1 MRVPV
6 QGGVLGVLQQYWG
19 YTSLRPLQDRAI
31 GAALQGR
38 DSLLVMPTGGGKS
51 LCFQLP
57 AVLRPG
63 LTVVVSPLIALM
75 KDQVDGLHLAGFPA
89 GALNS
94 TTDAGEAAAI
104 RARVTGGE
112 CKLLYVSPERLLTA
126 GFLSWLARIHDK
138 GKGGG
143 GGIDSFAI
151 DEAHCISQWGHD
163 FRPEYRR
170 LAELREI
177 FPGVPFHA
185 FTATATPRVREDIL
199 AQLRMTD
206 AEVMVGDFDRP
217 NLTYRVVA
225 RTDLVWQAISVL
237 KGHKDRA
244 VIIYCISRKDT
255 ESLAADLTAAGYKA
269 RAYHAGMTPV
279 ARARV
284 QQDFIDERLNIVC
297 ATVAFGMG
305 IDRSDVRC
313 VIHAAMPKTIEHYQQ
328 ETGRAG
334 RDGLPSECVLFTGP
348 QDVLRWNKLMELGAR
363 ESDADRESVAQGLR
377 VQRELLGHVQKF
389 VAASGCRHAALAA
402 YFGQAYLAPAGG
414 GARGCGACD
423 ICLGGLRE
431 VEGSQEVAQKVLSCV
446 YRVGQAFGASYV
458 IEVLRGSRSSKVME
472 RGHDQL
478 STFGLLGTMP
488 KERLQRCVQQ
498 LLAAGHLAQS
508 DDGYSTLRLTPSSAA
523 VLKNQEQV
531 RFFEP
536 AASPQHLP
544 SVPLAG
550 GGGGL
555 DEDGQALFEA
565 LRALR
570 RAVAQEKKVPPY
582 LVFGDATLEEMA
594 RVRPGS
600 TRALLGVRGIGEIK
614 LREFGEAFVR
624 EVVRFCGE
632 RGLGTDVGG
641 GARRGASMV
650 EAKPRRVRRV
660 RPGAAAL
667 FAEGVGLAEA
677 AEQLGRTPAT
687 VCDYLCRWI
696 VETSPVSV
704 SAWVDDA
711 TYARVLAAHEKLGG
725 ERLRPIWEELGG
737 GVGYD
742 EIRIVLAHAR
752 VIDGATAGRD

>member
-1 MRVPV
+1 MGSESPDI
-6 QGGVLGVLQQYWG
+6 LATLQQYWG
-19 YTSLRPLQDRAI
+19 YTSLRPLQDKAI
-31 GAALQGR
+31 AAALAGR

-89 GALNS
+89 EALNS
-94 TTDAGEAAAI
+94 TTKPEDAQAI
-104 RARVTGGE
+104 RARVTSGE

-138 GKGGG
+138 GGL
-143 GGIDSFAI
+143 DAFAI

-199 AQLRMTD
+199 GQLRMTD

-244 VIIYCISRKDT
+244 AIIYCISRKDT

-269 RAYHAGMTPV
+269 RAYHAGMTPA
-279 ARARV
+279 ARTKV

-313 VIHAAMPKTIEHYQQ
+313 VIHAAMPKTIEHFQQ

-348 QDVLRWNKLMELGAR
+348 QDVLRWNKLMELGAS
-363 ESDADRESVAQGLR
+363 ESDADPESIAQGLR
-377 VQRELLGHVQKF
+377 VQRELLGHVQRF
-389 VAASGCRHAALAA
+389 IAASECRHAALAA
-402 YFGQAYLAPAGG
+402 YFGQVYKAPGAGTEG
-414 GARGCGACD
+414 SPAGCGACD

-431 VEGSQEVAQKVLSCV
+431 VEGSQEIAQKVLSCV
-446 YRVGQAFGASYV
+446 YRVGQAFGAAYV
-458 IEVLRGSRSSKVME
+458 IEVLRGSRSAKVME

-478 STFGLLGTMP
+478 STYGLLGTMP

-498 LLAAGHLAQS
+498 LLAMGHLVQS
-508 DDGYSTLRLTPSSAA
+508 DDGYSTLRLSATA
-523 VLKNQEQV
+523 AGILKNQQQV

-536 AASPQHLP
+536 ATDSQHLP
-544 SVPLAG
+544 AVPLAV

-555 DEDGQALFEA
+555 DADGQALFEA

-570 RAVAQEKKVPPY
+570 RRVAQEKKVPPY
-582 LVFGDATLEEMA
+582 LVFSDATLEEMA
-594 RVRPGS
+594 RVRPSG

-614 LREFGEAFVR
+614 LKEFGETFVR

-632 RGLGTDVGG
+632 RGLVMDVGG
-641 GARRGASMV
+641 AADRSRSGPEPKPKSATKVRPGVAALFEEGVSIAEAAERLGRAPSTV
-650 EAKPRRVRRV
+650 AEYLTAWVEEAKPR
-660 RPGAAAL
+660 
-667 FAEGVGLAEA
+667 
-677 AEQLGRTPAT
+677 
-687 VCDYLCRWI
+687 
-696 VETSPVSV
+696 SV
-704 SAWVDDA
+704 SAWVDEA
-711 TYARVLAAHEKLGG
+711 TYLGVLNAYQQIGGDKLK
-725 ERLRPIWEELGG
+725 PIWDHLRGQVPYEI
-737 GVGYD
+737 
-742 EIRIVLAHAR
+742 IRITLSHAR
-752 VIDGATAGRD
+752 TQGLLTADAANR